1 MCVCVSKFENFSAF
15 LATAI
20 PTVSTPAQHRQVLLL
35 LRKKE
40 VQFNVMGWK
49 ADTGSRVKIQEFW
62 SRIRISEPDGNGK
75 DVPAS
80 FPVKIRHTHSQ
91 DSLAFCEC

>member
-49 ADTGSRVKIQEFW
+49 ADTGSRVKIQDTGVLEQDKNFRTGW
-62 SRIRISEPDGNGK
+62 KWQRCPSK
-75 DVPAS
+75 
-80 FPVKIRHTHSQ
+80 FP
-91 DSLAFCEC
+91 C